1 MEGNTE
7 SGSVETVEQ
16 AAEVHVSA
24 PLDSASQR
32 IEASPE
38 EPMPTEQAPPSKKN
52 FFLRTLREGKGL
64 TQREVAKKIGVDFD
78 AYKHAEQGRFCGEAV
93 AQKIARYFGHPVED
107 LVPQYHRRT
116 TNSGGAGR
124 GQGKPEGWT
133 DPDESI
139 VDQLFRR
146 GYVGLAFKVLKHW
159 LKKRDKEAMKLTL
172 QYAYGRPPEQNRTT
186 IPGTPGTRRW
196 KGAILLLGDKQPID
210 PLPVQEASFTE
221 EKEKVGVLRS
231 SKAGEKA
238 A

>member
-1 MEGNTE
+1 MSNEPQVEVLE
-7 SGSVETVEQ
+7 SPPQAQATNPETATKESQPASVE
-16 AAEVHVSA
+16 S
-24 PLDSASQR
+24 
-32 IEASPE
+32 
-38 EPMPTEQAPPSKKN
+38 PPSKKN
-52 FFLRTLREGKGL
+52 VFLRTLREGKGL
-64 TQREVAKKIGVDFD
+64 TQREAAKKIGVELD
-78 AYKHAEQGRFCGEAV
+78 AYKHAEQGQFCGEGV
-93 AQKIARYFGHPVED
+93 ALKIARFFGHPVED
-107 LVPQYHRRT
+107 LVPQYHQRT
-116 TNSGGAGR
+116 TNKGGAGR

-159 LKKRDKEAMKLTL
+159 LKKKDKEAMRLTL
-172 QYAYGRPPEQNRTT
+172 QYAYGKPAEQKKTI
-186 IPGTPGTRRW
+186 IPGASGTRRY

-210 PLPVQEASFTE
+210 PLPIHDAHFTE